1 MKNQRVVKT
10 EKILANGMKVILLY
24 KKDYVQSLFMIG
36 IPAGG
41 RNVLDIDSN
50 TKEVSTHPS
59 GCAHYLEHQNFRLN
73 GQDVTPQ
80 LAAMQ
85 AQTNAFTSYSETCYY
100 VSTSAD
106 VYGPLG
112 LLIDFV
118 QTLDITQN
126 SVDKEKGIILS
137 ELHMDQNQPE
147 SRIFHETFRS
157 LYRNVYLKND
167 ILGTDEDIS
176 NMTVKDL
183 QNFYS
188 QFYDP
193 SRLVLIGVTGQDPT
207 AIMEFIEKKE
217 QAFPSSAGLKKSLKP
232 YFDEEPDIPA
242 RSEFSLNMDV
252 YEPYQ
257 AIGVKLHKASSIKEA
272 LRRDYIVNFWLDSL
286 MGPLNLDY
294 QKWLDERILSQFS
307 GAEADI
313 TEDYGYMVFYSQT
326 SRPQA
331 FVDLVNELLDK
342 KPLVDQKTFEAL
354 RIMNRANSIRALE
367 HFESLALDHIR
378 GSFGGYD
385 PMELPDE
392 YASISLDEINNTI
405 RSLDLSNRV
414 NTSIRPF
421 ETELEEPYENEADD
435 ESSKEK

>member
-1 MKNQRVVKT
+1 MC
-10 EKILANGMKVILLY
+10 I
-24 KKDYVQSLFMIG
+24 
-36 IPAGG
+36 
-41 RNVLDIDSN
+41 
-50 TKEVSTHPS
+50 
-59 GCAHYLEHQNFRLN
+59 
-73 GQDVTPQ
+73 
-80 LAAMQ
+80 
-85 AQTNAFTSYSETCYY
+85 
-100 VSTSAD
+100 
-106 VYGPLG
+106 
-112 LLIDFV
+112 
-118 QTLDITQN
+118 
-126 SVDKEKGIILS
+126 
-137 ELHMDQNQPE
+137 
-147 SRIFHETFRS
+147 
-157 LYRNVYLKND
+157 
-167 ILGTDEDIS
+167 
-176 NMTVKDL
+176 
-183 QNFYS
+183 
-188 QFYDP
+188 
-193 SRLVLIGVTGQDPT
+193 
-207 AIMEFIEKKE
+207 
-217 QAFPSSAGLKKSLKP
+217 
-232 YFDEEPDIPA
+232 
-242 RSEFSLNMDV
+242 
-252 YEPYQ
+252 
-257 AIGVKLHKASSIKEA
+257 
-272 LRRDYIVNFWLDSL
+272 RDR
-286 MGPLNLDY
+286 
-294 QKWLDERILSQFS
+294 KWLDERILSQFS